1 MLCCADAAVAAAA
14 LQACS
19 VVLRVAKSR
28 TPLLQAAKVLYRL
41 SKDTGNDALF
51 KREGLLEPMLS
62 TVHVM
67 VLHSSSGGGTS
78 MHEVSWCTVLH
89 PNVFGTAVVGGSD
102 FN

>member
-1 MLCCADAAVAAAA
+1 MSLPPA

-19 VVLRVAKSR
+19 VLLRVVKSR

-41 SKDTGNDALF
+41 SKDNGNDALF

-78 MHEVSWCTVLH
+78 MHEVSFRLGSL
-89 PNVFGTAVVGGSD
+89 FGSLGTRLRVCG
-102 FN
+102 